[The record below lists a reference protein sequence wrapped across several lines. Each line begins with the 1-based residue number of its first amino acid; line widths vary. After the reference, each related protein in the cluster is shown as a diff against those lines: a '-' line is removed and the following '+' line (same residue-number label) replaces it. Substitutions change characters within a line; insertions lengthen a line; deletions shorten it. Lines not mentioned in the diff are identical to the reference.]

1 MIRHRTPGFLCVCLV
16 AATTAC
22 HAPGEQ
28 AKPAPARESSDARVR
43 ALADAYLAGY
53 FDRNPD
59 GVTLYG
65 IPGRHHD
72 QLPDNS
78 LDALKA
84 WEAKEDSWL
93 AQVKQMDPATID
105 AAPLRGTYAIVREA
119 LEGSVGKRVCRDE
132 VWNVS
137 QMTGWQVN
145 YGYLVTIQPVGSDQ
159 ARSEALARW
168 SRLPDYIDT
177 EIVNLRE
184 GLTAGYSAPK
194 GNVRI
199 VIDQLNSLI
208 ATPTAESPFDSPSL
222 RDKTPAFVKQFDVL
236 LRGPIVAAFKRY
248 RDFLE
253 KEYLQAAREAIAVSA
268 NPNGAACYDASV
280 RYHSSL
286 PVPAN
291 DVHSTGLQQVERL
304 DAEMKAIGERSFG
317 MSDVPKLLQQART
330 DRKYLFKSREDSIA
344 YSQAALV
351 RAKAAMHDTFGL
363 LPNADV
369 VIQPYPKCSA
379 CWRSARRVTRRSRR
393 WHKSS
398 TSGAFTIAS
407 SRTAPCRSAFYTRR
421 SGCGRPGTED
431 SSRRRRL

>member
-78 LDALKA
+78 LHALKA

-145 YGYLVTIQPVGSDQ
+145 Y
-159 ARSEALARW
+159 
-168 SRLPDYIDT
+168 
-177 EIVNLRE
+177 
-184 GLTAGYSAPK
+184 
-194 GNVRI
+194 
-199 VIDQLNSLI
+199 
-208 ATPTAESPFDSPSL
+208 
-222 RDKTPAFVKQFDVL
+222 
-236 LRGPIVAAFKRY
+236 
-248 RDFLE
+248 
-253 KEYLQAAREAIAVSA
+253 
-268 NPNGAACYDASV
+268 
-280 RYHSSL
+280 
-286 PVPAN
+286 
-291 DVHSTGLQQVERL
+291 
-304 DAEMKAIGERSFG
+304 
-317 MSDVPKLLQQART
+317 
-330 DRKYLFKSREDSIA
+330 
-344 YSQAALV
+344 
-351 RAKAAMHDTFGL
+351 
-363 LPNADV
+363 
-369 VIQPYPKCSA
+369 
-379 CWRSARRVTRRSRR
+379 
-393 WHKSS
+393 KSS